1 MSNTTTTTTTSV
13 TKALLIK
20 YHEHIRIFKLNE
32 GVIQENRLSSGQI
45 KIYGYIYGWCADAGR
60 CVTSIRALADSCS
73 LQPSTCQLAIIR
85 LEALGWIAVQHGA
98 RSHGGAKNVCN
109 QYQILKTPPLKE
121 GKKQVKKRSLS
132 DVKTET
138 EKKRAKIFVIDKMLS
153 QINGLTPEEHVEL
166 INKLRYAN

>member
-1 MSNTTTTTTTSV
+1 MSNTNTAIVDKS
-13 TKALLIK
+13 KFIK
-20 YHEHIRIFKLNE
+20 FHAHIRIYNLNE
-32 GVIQENRLSSGQI
+32 GVTKDNRLTKSEI
-45 KIYGYIYGWCADAGR
+45 KIYGYIYGWCKDTGL
-60 CVTSIRALADSCS
+60 CIDSFTSISSRCEVAR
-73 LQPSTCQLAIIR
+73 STAELSIKK
-85 LEALGWIAVQHGA
+85 LEALGWINVLHGA